1 MLMTAAAGFLAAILL
16 NVFLYRL
23 MHSRGNAIV
32 RLYRTALLLLAGLG
46 LVAQALGWELNPYL
60 VMLCFTFGLAFLMLE
75 TLVSG
80 FWGKIGYGSLTVAHL
95 FLGGYLYTMTQV
107 PYGDRPFSALS
118 ANQPKPLSDSDL
130 REEWIAGLPILTPGT
145 SPAAAAS
152 TLAGTR
158 AAAAVKPAGHI
169 KPGLSWNDVE
179 PLMAHDSHVRDV
191 LIALREK
198 QERDL
203 SEVLASLNQIAV
215 SSTGMRRH
223 AIVRDNVENLLRD
236 GAISEARYHTILETW
251 RLTDRDE
258 EAFLSKQA
266 EELFHV
272 MLRLLEDGDVDETH
286 KVELIDFMVDRFSS
300 DVRLVKPLINLY
312 EALDSEY
319 PRQKRLNHEFL
330 GLYLQKRNAI
340 LRGFERI
347 GRPGLQ
353 PLLDYRKKTVS
364 EIHYSQARLDRFL
377 EDTFQQRVRPLYGTV
392 EPIAVKDFLNREKY
406 PPLGKLSGA
415 AYEQDYLRHS
425 LIRIGLENRVPAAGQ
440 PVMGLAMG
448 DYGKIVQAFE
458 EGLPDAVDAMVI
470 DENPAV
476 RGNLAWY
483 LAERKDPYT
492 LPLIFELMQDSHPEV
507 RRLAAIAVG
516 NFRILDMQ
524 SANDRKFTEIV
535 RMLVN
540 YRTNADTFARVFAIY
555 ALATVGDRQK
565 ALYVLDLI
573 FNDGAALHSV
583 MGQAAPAWKSEDEK
597 AAVQSL
603 FDILVETPEEPY
615 VKTQALKVL
624 LAMESQES
632 IGILLHY
639 LNHIYEST
647 HSRPGLLRYVV
658 PHMSLPQEAENVED
672 VIDYLAARY
681 RANPER
687 LQQPLK
693 ALRAYL
699 GSAYGNHRSGEFFQF
714 LKFLE
719 EYDSREYEEY
729 LKQTREH
736 VLLMR
741 MLEYV
746 KSTYGFWLVFWPVS
760 LLILMVTQ
768 YGFGL
773 SPRFARADGGAA
785 SAKPNRRANPAA
797 DIRNRRQ
804 APAAAVVP
812 IKITSGKS

>member
-1 MLMTAAAGFLAAILL
+1 MLLTAVAGFLVAISL
-16 NVFLYRL
+16 NLFLYRL
-23 MHSRGNAIV
+23 MQGRGNTIV
-32 RLYRTALLLLAGLG
+32 RLYRTVLLLLAGLG
-46 LVAQALGWELNPYL
+46 LVAEALGSELNPYL
-60 VMLCFTFGLAFLMLE
+60 VMLCFTFGLAFLTLE
-75 TLVSG
+75 TLAAG

-107 PYGDRPFSALS
+107 PYGDRPFAALS
-118 ANQPKPLSDSDL
+118 ANQPKPLSDADF
-130 REEWIAGLPILTPGT
+130 REEWIAGLPLGSAAGT
-145 SPAAAAS
+145 SVPTAP
-152 TLAGTR
+152 TPAGTPPR
-158 AAAAVKPAGHI
+158 PADNVRI
-169 KPGLSWNDVE
+169 SLSWSDVE

-203 SEVLASLNQIAV
+203 SEMLASLNQIAV
-215 SSTGMRRH
+215 NSTGMRRH
-223 AIVRDNVENLLRD
+223 AVHRDNVENLLHD

-258 EAFLSKQA
+258 QAFRSKQA

-272 MLRLLEDGDVDETH
+272 MLQLLEDREVDETH

-330 GLYLQKRNAI
+330 SLYLQKRNAI
-340 LRGFERI
+340 LRGFARI
-347 GRPGLQ
+347 GQPGLQ
-353 PLLDYRKKTVS
+353 PLLDYRKKTIS
-364 EIHYSQARLDRFL
+364 EIRYSQARLDRFL
-377 EDTFQQRVRPLYGTV
+377 EQTFGQRVRPLYGPV

-440 PVMGLAMG
+440 PVMGLAAA
-448 DYGKIVQAFE
+448 DYAKIVQAFE

-516 NFRILDMQ
+516 NFKIIDMQ

-540 YRTNADTFARVFAIY
+540 YRTNADTFARVFALY

-573 FNDGAALHSV
+573 FNDGATVHSV
-583 MGQAAPAWKSEDEK
+583 MGQAAPAWKSEEEK

-603 FDILVETPEEPY
+603 IEILGETPEEPY
-615 VKTQALKVL
+615 VKTEALKVL

-632 IGILLHY
+632 VGILLHY

-647 HSRPGLLRYVV
+647 HGRPSLLRYVV
-658 PHMSLPQEAENVED
+658 PHMTLPQEAENVED
-672 VIDYLAARY
+672 VVDYLAARY
-681 RANPER
+681 RANPEH

-714 LKFLE
+714 LKFLAA
-719 EYDSREYEEY
+719 YDSREYEAY
-729 LKQTREH
+729 LKQTQEH

-746 KSTYGFWLVFWPVS
+746 KSTYGFWLVFWPLS
-760 LLILMVTQ
+760 LLILIVVQ
-768 YGFGL
+768 YGLGL
-773 SPRFARADGGAA
+773 SPRFARADGGGAA
-785 SAKPNRRANPAA
+785 TRPNRRANPAA

-812 IKITSGKS
+812 IKIGSGKS

>member
-1 MLMTAAAGFLAAILL
+1 MLLTAAAGFLAAILL
-16 NVFLYRL
+16 NLFLYRL
-23 MHSRGNAIV
+23 MQSRGNAIV
-32 RLYRTALLLLAGLG
+32 RLYRAALLLLAGLG
-46 LVAQALGWELNPYL
+46 LAAQALGSDLNPYL
-60 VMLCFTFGLAFLMLE
+60 VTLCFTFGLAFLTLE
-75 TLVSG
+75 TLVAG

-118 ANQPKPLSDSDL
+118 ANQPKPLSDADL
-130 REEWIAGLPILTPGT
+130 REEWIAGLPVGGAAR
-145 SPAAAAS
+145 SPAPTEPA
-152 TLAGTR
+152 LAGGSTR
-158 AAAAVKPAGHI
+158 PAGNVR
-169 KPGLSWNDVE
+169 PSLSWSDVE
-179 PLMAHDSHVRDV
+179 PLMAHDSHIRDV

-203 SEVLASLNQIAV
+203 SEMLASLNEIAV
-215 SSTGMRRH
+215 NSTGMRRH
-223 AIVRDNVENLLRD
+223 AVVRDNVENLLHD

-258 EAFLSKQA
+258 EAFRSKQA
-266 EELFHV
+266 EELFRV
-272 MLRLLEDGDVDETH
+272 MLQLLEDGEVDETH

-330 GLYLQKRNAI
+330 SLYLQKRNAI
-340 LRGFERI
+340 LRGFSRI

-353 PLLDYRKKTVS
+353 PLLDYRKKTIS

-377 EDTFQQRVRPLYGTV
+377 EQTFQRRVRPLYGTV
-392 EPIAVKDFLNREKY
+392 EPVAVTDFLNRDKY

-440 PVMGLAMG
+440 PVMGLATE
-448 DYGKIVQAFE
+448 DYGKIVRAFE

-470 DENPAV
+470 DKNPAV

-516 NFRILDMQ
+516 NFKITDMQ

-540 YRTNADTFARVFAIY
+540 YRTNADTFARVFALY

-573 FNDGAALHSV
+573 FNDGATVHSV
-583 MGQAAPAWKSEDEK
+583 MGQAAPAWKSEEEK

-603 FDILVETPEEPY
+603 IEILGETPEEPY

-624 LAMESQES
+624 LATESQES

-639 LNHIYEST
+639 LNHIYEYT

-658 PHMSLPQEAENVED
+658 PHMTLPQEAENVED
-672 VIDYLAARY
+672 VVDYLAARY

-719 EYDSREYEEY
+719 EYDGQEYEEY
-729 LKQTREH
+729 LKQTQEH

-741 MLEYV
+741 ILEYV
-746 KSTYGFWLVFWPVS
+746 KSTYGFWLVFWPLS
-760 LLILMVTQ
+760 LLILIVAQ

-773 SPRFARADGGAA
+773 SPRFARAGDGTA

-812 IKITSGKS
+812 IKITSAES